1 MRPRTVAAW
10 VLGLAIGVGGVM
22 ELREA
27 TLSTHQRVDPG
38 SRVELVVEASSHRA
52 EAGQSLQEMVEA
64 LLVTCRL
71 EVSSDIELPVRN
83 EGDGRFRAV
92 VQPDLDRT
100 DRRQLR
106 GCIEDWTIDQLRV
119 DVVGFDEVDDPL

>member
-1 MRPRTVAAW
+1 MTMRPGTVALC
-10 VLGLAIGVGGVM
+10 VLGLAIGVGGVH

-27 TLSTHQRVDPG
+27 TLSTHQRQEPG
-38 SRVELVVEASSHRA
+38 SRVELVVQASSHRA
-52 EAGQSLQEMVEA
+52 ERGQSLQEMVEA

-71 EVSSDIELPVRN
+71 EVTADIDLPVRD
-83 EGDGRFRAV
+83 EGNGRFRAV

-106 GCIEDWTIDQLRV
+106 GCIEDWTVDQLRV
-119 DVVGFDEVDDPL
+119 DVVDFEAPS